1 MRAQIQSEPEVSYE
15 DAIARA
21 RAYIDSLITPE
32 HCEHAA
38 TSLSVTAL
46 LNAQFEALADR
57 ARSDVIVTDDVEN
70 MLLHVSAALHA
81 VSRSIANVADAIAKT
96 PEARRELGLAM
107 SMTFGQHL
115 AEALRRDQDAPPFPL
130 KH

>member
-1 MRAQIQSEPEVSYE
+1 MTAQIQSEPEVSYD

-21 RAYIDSLITPE
+21 RAYIDSIASPD
-32 HCEHAA
+32 HCEHGA
-38 TSLSVTAL
+38 TAL
-46 LNAQFEALADR
+46 AITALINAQFEALADR
-57 ARSDVIVTDDVEN
+57 AVSDVIVADDVEN
-70 MLLHVSAALHA
+70 MLLHVSAALQA
-81 VSRSIANVADAIAKT
+81 VSRSISNVASAVAKT

-115 AEALRRDQDAPPFPL
+115 AAALRRDEDAPPFPL

>member
-1 MRAQIQSEPEVSYE
+1 MRAQPQPEPDVSYDE
-15 DAIARA
+15 AIARA
-21 RAYIDSLITPE
+21 RAYIGAVAPD

-38 TSLSVTAL
+38 TSLAIVAL

-57 ARSDVIVTDDVEN
+57 AASDVIVADDVEN
-70 MLLHVSAALHA
+70 MLLHVSAALQA
-81 VSRSIANVADAIAKT
+81 VSRSISNIADAVAKT

-115 AEALRRDQDAPPFPL
+115 AEALRRSDDAPPFPL